1 MEINY
6 IIGSKKE
13 FFEFI
18 HLITLRDKVA
28 ILSDSDLDGLASAVF
43 LEEILKAKNIELNY
57 LEFMERGKDMLK
69 EVLLKL
75 KAEGITKVFV
85 SDIGIDSIDPEGF
98 EEMKKEMDV
107 FLIDHHPFDENL
119 LDKRNIIKTAS
130 DDCSAMVC
138 YFLGDRI
145 IDSGAWEWL
154 VCSAIFSD
162 YSYKN
167 ENNFNFL
174 KSIYPEVTEEN
185 ISSSTPGMNGRKINS
200 ALIYYERNK
209 KYVYN
214 LVKER
219 KLDEIQEVH
228 EIIEGEID
236 KLIEDFSLKGKHYEE
251 KKLHFYEIESRF
263 NIVSTVSSL
272 ISKMRP
278 EDAFICMQKKE
289 GGIIKFSARNQGGT
303 IDVSLLMKKCVEGLE
318 GAAGGGHK
326 AASAA
331 KIQEKDLEEFMMRLL
346 E

>member
-1 MEINY
+1 MEIDY

-13 FFEFI
+13 FLEFVD
-18 HLITLRDKVA
+18 LITMRDKVA

-57 LEFMERGKDMLK
+57 LEFMERGRNMIK

-75 KAEGITKVFV
+75 KEKEITKVFI
-85 SDIGIDSIDPEGF
+85 SDIAIDSIDPEGF

-107 FLIDHHPFDENL
+107 FLIDHHPFDESL
-119 LDKRNIIKTAS
+119 FDKRNIIKTKS

-138 YFLGDRI
+138 YFLGEGL
-145 IDSGAWEWL
+145 IDSRAWEWL

-162 YSYKN
+162 YSYKD
-167 ENNFNFL
+167 EKNFNFL
-174 KSIYPEVTEEN
+174 KSVYPEVTKES

-200 ALIYYERNK
+200 ALIYYERDK
-209 KYVYN
+209 KHVYD

-219 KLDEIQEVH
+219 KLDEIQEIH
-228 EIIEGEID
+228 GIIEGEID
-236 KLIEDFSLKGKHYEE
+236 KLIEDFSFKAQHFND
-251 KKLHFYEIESRF
+251 KKLHFYELDSRF
-263 NIVSTVSSL
+263 NIVSTVTSL

-278 EDAFICMQKKE
+278 EDAFVCMQRKE

-303 IDVSLLMKKCVEGLE
+303 IDVSSLMKRCVEGLE
-318 GAAGGGHK
+318 DAAGGGHK

-331 KIQEKDLEEFMMRLL
+331 KIQEKDLEEFMKRLL